1 MVITS
6 HPVLQALHKKSL
18 GAGCKGGE
26 VARVQVP
33 KLALSAKSQD
43 PSGSTSPS
51 TGPRAGPVLPTNCAN
66 SRPVLL
72 TLVLFRSFTE
82 LQKGHSIHQLEVGVD
97 EI

>member
-1 MVITS
+1 M
-6 HPVLQALHKKSL
+6 
-18 GAGCKGGE
+18 
-26 VARVQVP
+26 ARVQVP

-82 LQKGHSIHQLEVGVD
+82 LQQGHSIHQLEVGVVAARRFHKIVKNP
-97 EI
+97 EREESASLRSGLF